1 MNLLELQDFKLS
13 SLQSEA
19 NESRIKTAYNFFDTV
34 RFTTMTEEEEMTE
47 KHRFASRI
55 EDSKG
60 GICQNYLK
68 KNWN

>member
-19 NESRIKTAYNFFDTV
+19 NESRIKTAYHFFDTV

-47 KHRFASRI
+47 KYRFASRI